1 MSTTSPKPATKRVK
15 TAIPAPATPVA
26 RVEDYVMPVEVAN
39 WVKQAEARITY
50 LVGKVEDLRE
60 ENAILKKANRVMEAR
75 VLGQSQE

>member
-1 MSTTSPKPATKRVK
+1 MSTKPAAKRVK
-15 TAIPAPATPVA
+15 TAIPARAEPVA